1 MSTEVERRRPYRPGC
16 GCTGGCSSVFVVLV
30 VGLLLSLFALAVGIG
45 VSIRVPFTES
55 NLTIAG
61 SVGTKSKAERVLPA
75 YAQGELA
82 SNRNF
87 INQSWTLTIGPA
99 QGTELIVLGRQPG
112 APVADLHL
120 EARWGL

>member
-1 MSTEVERRRPYRPGC
+1 
-16 GCTGGCSSVFVVLV
+16 VVLV
-30 VGLLLSLFALAVGIG
+30 VGLLFSLFGVAVGIG
-45 VSIRVPFTES
+45 VSIRGPFTES

-61 SVGTKSKAERVLPA
+61 SVGIKTKVEPVLPG
-75 YAQGELA
+75 YAHGQLA

-87 INQSWTLTIGPA
+87 INQTSTLTIGPA

-120 EARWGL
+120 EAR